1 MRLGID
7 VLDPSALTGRV
18 ALLTNYA
25 AINRHGIRTVD
36 VLLQHG
42 VELVRLFAPEH
53 GFWGDVAY
61 LEGVAAEDYKG
72 IPVESLYDIKSS
84 ASLAPAVEQLQ
95 DVETLVVDLQDVGA
109 RYYTYAATLGNCMAV
124 AAQTRTRVVV
134 LDRPNPLGG
143 RAVEGNVN
151 FAAPF
156 LTFVGQYPLPI
167 RHGLTLGEIAEYINT
182 TQLPHCNL
190 EVVKMK
196 GWRRDMW
203 WEETGLQWVHPS
215 PNMATPDTAV
225 VYPGTCLFEGTNL
238 SEGRGTTH
246 PFELIGAPWLDEHR
260 LAAQLNDL
268 GLPGVDFQPFVFKP
282 TFNKHAGERC
292 HGVFIHVLDRD
303 AFQPVRTAMLM
314 LKVMRDADPA
324 RFAWYDGFYEYAT
337 VLAIDALTGSAEYR
351 TLVEMGSLEA
361 LVQWI
366 DVAEE
371 RRTLIEEARQS
382 VLFAEYEEG
391 TSRPVIAPSPS
402 RDVPS
407 VLEFPRAEA

>member
-7 VLDPSALTGRV
+7 VLDPSTLTGRV

-25 AINRHGIRTVD
+25 AIDRHGIRTVD

-72 IPVESLYDIKSS
+72 IPVESLYDIHSS
-84 ASLAPAVEQLQ
+84 ASLAPSVDQLQ
-95 DVETLVVDLQDVGA
+95 DIETLVVDLQDVGA

-143 RAVEGNVN
+143 RVAEGNVN

-182 TQLPHCNL
+182 NVLPRCTL

-246 PFELIGAPWLDEHR
+246 PFELIGAPWLDEHL

-282 TFNKHAGERC
+282 TFNKHAGRRC
-292 HGVFIHVLDRD
+292 HGVFIRVLDRD

-314 LKVMRDADPA
+314 LKVMRDANPSE
-324 RFAWYDGFYEYAT
+324 FAWYDGFYEYAT
-337 VLAIDALTGSAEYR
+337 VLAIDALSGSAEYR
-351 TLVEMGSLEA
+351 TLVEAASLEE
-361 LVQWI
+361 LRQWI

-371 RRTLIEEARQS
+371 RRTLIEEARQG
-382 VLFAEYEEG
+382 VMFAEYEEG
-391 TSRPVIAPSPS
+391 TSRAVIAPAT
-402 RDVPS
+402 RDVPFTM
-407 VLEFPRAEA
+407 EIIRAEA

>member
-7 VLDPSALTGRV
+7 VLDPSTLTGRV

-25 AINRHGIRTVD
+25 AINRHGTRTVD

-72 IPVESLYDIKSS
+72 VPVESLYDIQSS
-84 ASLAPAVEQLQ
+84 ASLAPAVEQLH

-203 WEETGLQWVHPS
+203 WDETGLQWVHPS

-246 PFELIGAPWLDEHR
+246 PFELIGAPWLDEHA
-260 LAAQLNDL
+260 LAARLNDL

-282 TFNKHAGERC
+282 TFNKHAGQRC

-303 AFQPVRTAMLM
+303 AFQPVRTAMIL

-337 VLAIDALTGSAEYR
+337 VLAIDALSGSAEYR
-351 TLVEMGSLEA
+351 TLVEMASLEE

-366 DVAEE
+366 DAAEE
-371 RRTLIEEARQS
+371 RRTLIEEARQR
-382 VLFAEYEEG
+382 VMFAEYEEG
-391 TSRPVIAPSPS
+391 TSRPVLAPAAS
-402 RDVPS
+402 RDLPS